1 MCPSGIDLIQVTITD
16 RCADIKT
23 IYAADLNL
31 IPNLFCH
38 SIGVLKMKL
47 ITLHMVIELY
57 FSIPSYIWK
66 YHTLH
71 LKNIIHST

>member
-1 MCPSGIDLIQVTITD
+1 MCRSGIDLIQGTITD
-16 RCADIKT
+16 RCTDINN

-31 IPNLFCH
+31 TPNLFCH
-38 SIGVLKMKL
+38 SIGVLKIKL

-66 YHTLH
+66 YNSLH
-71 LKNIIHST
+71 FKNIIHFN